1 MLRSYEEIIKFIQ
14 ETFNTKEFI
23 PLHAPTFNGNERK
36 YVLETIDSTFVSS
49 VGRYVEE
56 FENLIKDYT
65 GSKYAIA
72 TVNGTSA
79 LHMSLILAGV
89 KKDDLVIT
97 QALSFIATCNAI
109 SYLNAS
115 PIFVDVDIE
124 TLGMSPDFLEFFLKE
139 NTYQQNGSCYHKISN
154 RRISACVPMH
164 TFGHPVKIEKIS
176 ELCLKYNLI
185 LVEDAAESIGT
196 FQNGIHTGNF
206 GKVAAF
212 SFNGNKT
219 VTCGGGGVIV
229 TNDEKFGKLGKHLTT
244 QAKIPHKWDF
254 IHDQI
259 GYNYRLP
266 NINAAL
272 ACAQLEQIETI
283 IFDKRKIANS
293 YKVFF
298 KDSQFKFVE
307 EPNGA
312 RSNYWLNC
320 IIANDI
326 KHRNETLEILNEGKI
341 MSRPC
346 WTLMH
351 RLEMFKNCYRDSL
364 ENSVWIEERLIN
376 LPSSYRENL

>member
-229 TNDEKFGKLGKHLTT
+229 TNDEKLGKLGKHLTT

-293 YKVFF
+293 YKDFF

-326 KHRNETLEILNEGKI
+326 QHRNKTLEILNEGKI

-351 RLEMFKNCYRDSL
+351 SLEMFKNCYRDSL